1 MANDKTIWEFLK
13 AKGLNDFGAAGLM
26 GNLYAE
32 SGLSPTNLQNT
43 YNNKFCMTDEEYTTS
58 VDRGSY
64 KNFVRD
70 SAGYGLAQG
79 LLES

>member
-13 AKGLNDFGAAGLM
+13 SQGLNDYGAAGLM

-43 YNNKFCMTDEEYTTS
+43 YNNKFGMTD
-58 VDRGSY
+58 
-64 KNFVRD
+64 F
-70 SAGYGLAQG
+70 
-79 LLES
+79 LLP